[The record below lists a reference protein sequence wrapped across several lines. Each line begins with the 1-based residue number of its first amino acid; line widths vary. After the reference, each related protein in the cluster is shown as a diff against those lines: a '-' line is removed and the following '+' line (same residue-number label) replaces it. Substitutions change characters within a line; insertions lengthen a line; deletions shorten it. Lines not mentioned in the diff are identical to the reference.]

1 MPVPGFVKLLVH
13 GIACLIEH
21 NTCISKRTE
30 QFYTIIVVL
39 LSCLPIDEIV
49 SWLSVYVQY
58 CIFAEAFMNPYQAGA
73 PNRGGG
79 GVGGVST
86 PP

>member
-1 MPVPGFVKLLVH
+1 MPVPGFEELLVH

-21 NTCISKRTE
+21 NTSISKRTE

-49 SWLSVYVQY
+49 SWLSVYV
-58 CIFAEAFMNPYQAGA
+58 
-73 PNRGGG
+73 
-79 GVGGVST
+79 
-86 PP
+86 